1 VKMIESGLQLS
12 EYQAGINEKILQIF
26 EKCKLKLKYILLS
39 FQARKAFTVY
49 LQVTLNCLF
58 IYFYYYGSCTA
69 GCGITGCRTSGCG
82 YNWVAANLLR
92 LQGVRATSGCGLQVG
107 AGYKW
112 LRLQLGGA

>member
-12 EYQAGINEKILQIF
+12 EYQAGKNGKISQIL
-26 EKCKLKLKYILLS
+26 EKCEFLNFFKFKLKTILLP

-69 GCGITGCRTSGCG
+69 GCGVTVCRTSGCG
-82 YNWVAANLLR
+82 YNWVAANLVR
-92 LQGVRATSGCGLQVG
+92 LPVG
-107 AGYKW
+107 AGYK
-112 LRLQLGGA
+112 